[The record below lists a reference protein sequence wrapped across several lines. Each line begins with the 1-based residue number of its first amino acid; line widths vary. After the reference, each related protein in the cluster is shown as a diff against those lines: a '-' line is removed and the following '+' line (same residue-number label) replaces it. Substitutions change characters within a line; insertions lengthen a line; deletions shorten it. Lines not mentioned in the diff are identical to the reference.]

1 VEVLAAA
8 VAWLT
13 DPANWSGPN
22 GVGTRLLEQVLL
34 SAVSLGLALLV
45 ALPAGLAIGHTGRGA
60 AAVIWVANIGRAVPS
75 LGWIGIFFPI
85 VLALQTGESGFW
97 TCVIALTLL
106 AIPPIVTNT
115 YTGLREVDD
124 DMIEAGRGMGMREL
138 QLLRRVE
145 VPLALPVIL
154 AGIRISA
161 TQTVATATLAAV
173 VSGGTLGVI
182 IIQGIN
188 GGRDDRLVGASLVVV
203 ALTLAT
209 EALFALLER
218 LAGQRRGAAHR
229 RRGFES
235 AADLTPPAGGAP
247 GLV

>member
-1 VEVLAAA
+1 MEVLGEA

-13 DPANWSGPN
+13 DPASWNGPN
-22 GVGTRLLEQVLL
+22 GVGVRLLEQVVL
-34 SAVSLGLALLV
+34 SAVSLGVALAV
-45 ALPAGLAIGHTGRGA
+45 ALPAGLVIGHTGRGA

-85 VLALQTGESGFW
+85 VLALRTGESGFW

-115 YTGLREVDD
+115 YTGLRGVDG
-124 DMIEAGRGMGMREL
+124 DMIEAGRGMGMREG

-218 LAGQRRGAAHR
+218 LAGGRRSTPRARG
-229 RRGFES
+229 GFES
-235 AADLTPPAGGAP
+235 AAELAPPGGGAP
-247 GLV
+247 GPV

>member
-1 VEVLAAA
+1 MEVLGDAF
-8 VAWLT
+8 AWLT
-13 DPANWSGPN
+13 DPSSWNGPN
-22 GVGTRLLEQVLL
+22 GVGVRLLEQVVL
-34 SAVSLGLALLV
+34 SAVSLAVALAV

-85 VLALQTGESGFW
+85 VLALRTGESGFW

-115 YTGLREVDD
+115 YTGLRGVDA
-124 DMIEAGRGMGMREL
+124 DMIEAGRGMGMREG

-145 VPLALPVIL
+145 VPLALPVIV

-209 EALFALLER
+209 EGLFALLER
-218 LAGQRRGAAHR
+218 LAGGRRSAPSAP
-229 RRGFES
+229 RGYES
-235 AADLTPPAGGAP
+235 AADLPPPGGGAP
-247 GLV
+247 GPV